1 MLDYQVTTWDF
12 LHVLHTRVGTKMDQN
27 ANFMVKSPFD
37 ISKAVNEKSKGS
49 KIGMKCKNVLIGDV
63 ESCWNT
69 ARKILIMFN
78 ECFCNNHPAN
88 DVQIKIF
95 NTFSLAQSCSLWL
108 KKGKY
113 YLTTCVTA
121 CVGYIDVG
129 DGQMLETFYDN
140 DNFETL
146 VTESVHLKS
155 HQHDKKVTNIIIVSP
170 TS

>member
-1 MLDYQVTTWDF
+1 MLDYQVTTWDI
-12 LHVLHTRVGTKMDQN
+12 LRVRHRVGIKMDQN

-95 NTFSLAQSCSLWL
+95 YTFSLAQSCSLWFR
-108 KKGKY
+108 KSKY
-113 YLTTCVTA
+113 DLVT
-121 CVGYIDVG
+121 CVGYIAVG
-129 DGQMLETFYDN
+129 DSRMLVYDG
-140 DNFETL
+140 DNFEML
-146 VTESVHLKS
+146 VTESLPLNS
-155 HQHDKKVTNIIIVSP
+155 HQHDEKVTNIIILSS

>member
-12 LHVLHTRVGTKMDQN
+12 LRVRYRVGTKMDQN

-88 DVQIKIF
+88 DVQIKIVH
-95 NTFSLAQSCSLWL
+95 TFSLAQSCSLWL
-108 KKGKY
+108 KTGKY
-113 YLTTCVTA
+113 DLITCVTA
-121 CVGYIDVG
+121 WVGYIEVG
-129 DGQMLETFYDN
+129 DGQMLETVYED

-155 HQHDKKVTNIIIVSP
+155 HQHDKKVTNIIILSP